1 MYTRRAMWRLASRV
15 LVFLACAALPA
26 GAAPAAGMPA
36 GSMEDPARAL
46 DLIKPNRQQQ
56 AKDFN
61 VAALEGGKLRLADL
75 RGKVVFLNLWATW
88 CPPCKEEMPAMERLW
103 QRYKGRGLVV
113 IALSMD
119 ASGAKDV
126 KPFIE
131 QAKYT
136 YRVGLDPKME
146 VAQLYG
152 ARSVPST
159 FIIDRNGALRA
170 IALGPREWDG
180 QASFAFFDALLFDA
194 LLKDGKKDGKPRG

>member
-15 LVFLACAALPA
+15 FVCLACAALPA
-26 GAAPAAGMPA
+26 GAAPAAGL
-36 GSMEDPARAL
+36 EDPARTL

-61 VAALEGGKLRLADL
+61 VAALEGGKVRLADL

-119 ASGAKDV
+119 ASGAKVV

-146 VAQLYG
+146 IAELYG

-159 FIIDRNGALRA
+159 FIIDREGVLRA

-180 QASFAFFDALLFDA
+180 QASFAYFDA
-194 LLKDGKKDGKPRG
+194 LLKDGGKRGKPRG

>member
-1 MYTRRAMWRLASRV
+1 MRDERAPMYTRRAMWRLASRV

-26 GAAPAAGMPA
+26 GAAPAAG
-36 GSMEDPARAL
+36 MEDPARAL

-119 ASGAKDV
+119 SAGVTVV

-146 VAQLYG
+146 IAQLYG

-159 FIIDRNGALRA
+159 FIIDRKGALRA
-170 IALGPREWDG
+170 IALGQREWDG
-180 QASFAFFDALLFDA
+180 QASFAYFDA
-194 LLKDGKKDGKPRG
+194 LLKDGKPRG

>member
-1 MYTRRAMWRLASRV
+1 MWRLAPCI
-15 LVFLACAALPA
+15 LMFLACGALPA
-26 GAAPAAGMPA
+26 GAAPAAG
-36 GSMEDPARAL
+36 MEDPARAL

-75 RGKVVFLNLWATW
+75 KGKVVFLNLWATW
-88 CPPCKEEMPAMERLW
+88 CAPCMEEMPAMERLW
-103 QRYKGRGLVV
+103 QRYKDQGLVV

-119 ASGAKDV
+119 SAGAKVV
-126 KPFIE
+126 KPFME

-146 VAQLYG
+146 IAQLYG

-159 FIIDRNGALRA
+159 FIIDRSGVLRA
-170 IALGPREWDG
+170 IALGPREWDSR
-180 QASFAFFDALLFDA
+180 ASFAYFDA
-194 LLKDGKKDGKPRG
+194 LLKDGKLRG